1 MPISILLV
9 DDDYDI
15 QQAIFRYLVIKRNDI
30 TVELASSA
38 EEALGKLG
46 HNHYDLIIT
55 DNRMYKMSGI
65 ALLKIVREHYPD
77 IKRIMF
83 SGDIEIDIYK
93 EASKLSHKYISK
105 PCNISDLLIE
115 IDSLFQK

>member
-1 MPISILLV
+1 MAISILLV

-15 QQAIFRYLVIKRNDI
+15 QHAILRFLTIKRNDI

-38 EEALGKLG
+38 EEALAKLDR
-46 HNHYDLIIT
+46 NHFDLLIT
-55 DNRMYKMSGI
+55 DNRMHKMSGI
-65 ALLKIVREHYPD
+65 ALLKIVKENYPD

-83 SGDIEIDIYK
+83 SGDIEMDIYE
-93 EASKLSHKYISK
+93 EASQLSHKYISK
-105 PCNISDLLIE
+105 PCSISDLLTE